1 MVMRVL
7 LTLLLLFVA
16 NCFVEGL
23 FIDAVARVLASTAL
37 AIIGGTYLM
46 LYGMTQ

>member
-1 MVMRVL
+1 MVIRVL
-7 LTLLLLFVA
+7 MTLLLLFVA
-16 NCFVEGL
+16 NCFIEGL
-23 FIDAVARVLASTAL
+23 LIDAVARVFATTAL